1 MPMLLM
7 MMPKKIRSMS
17 MPNYKVMLAA
27 SADDDEGFMIK
38 LVFLVEGLAAFR
50 PAGTDSETGSAQY

>member
-1 MPMLLM
+1 
-7 MMPKKIRSMS
+7 

-27 SADDDEGFMIK
+27 SADDDEGFMSK